1 MKRKYPISFFLIG
14 ILLNFIKYGIVLAAA
29 LLFIIIGLMRGGFCK
44 ILGFSLLAVYFTVC
58 IVSQL
63 YVMSVCR
70 KESDSDDF
78 NYFMNRVFGVEEDVT
93 EEDVHYD

>member
-63 YVMSVCR
+63 YVMSGGCGHFLGLVMQPSQGSVGTP
-70 KESDSDDF
+70 KDS
-78 NYFMNRVFGVEEDVT
+78 YFQVMF
-93 EEDVHYD
+93 